1 MINDLDLLEKTV
13 ATLTSTLDKNWVP
26 AWKKIGKQFESLGDI
41 EEKKGNK

>member
-26 AWKKIGKQFESLGDI
+26 VWKKIGPN
-41 EEKKGNK
+41 EKDKINPKTTASM